1 MNPKFTINS
10 FFKSKVEAQKI
21 TMLTAYDY
29 SMAKLLDNA
38 GVDTLLVGDSLGMVV
53 QGNDSTLSVSVDDMI
68 YHGKAVTKA
77 TKRAFVVVD
86 MPFLSYH
93 VSIEETIKNAGRII
107 KETGADAVKIEGGE
121 RVVETIEALT
131 NAQIP
136 VMGHLGLTPQSV
148 NLFGGFR
155 AQGKNEYD
163 AKKIVEDA
171 HLLQDA
177 GVFAIVLECIPEL
190 LARLISKKLWIPT
203 IGIGAGR
210 YCDGQVLVIND
221 MLGIFNDFTPKFV
234 KHFADLA
241 QPIKKAVKTYID
253 EVRAGNFPEREHAY
267 AIEKEIIEKLKN
279 DYL

>member
-93 VSIEETIKNAGRII
+93 ISIEETIKNAGRII

>member
-1 MNPKFTINS
+1 MNSKFTINS
-10 FFKSKVEAQKI
+10 FFKSKVEARKI
-21 TMLTAYDY
+21 SMLTAYDY

-68 YHGKAVTKA
+68 YHGKAVTKGA
-77 TKRAFVVVD
+77 QRAFVVVD

-121 RVVETIEALT
+121 RVVETIEALV

-148 NLFGGFR
+148 NMFGGFR
-155 AQGKNEYD
+155 AQGKSEWAGKELLQD
-163 AKKIVEDA
+163 AQ
-171 HLLQDA
+171 LLQDA
-177 GVFAIVLECIPEL
+177 GVFAIVLECIPEA
-190 LARLISKKLWIPT
+190 LAKLISEHLRVPT

-210 YCDGQVLVIND
+210 HCDGQVLVIND

-241 QPIKKAVKTYID
+241 QPIEHAVKTYID
-253 EVRAGNFPEREHAY
+253 EVQSGIFPAREHAY
-267 AIEKEIIEKLKN
+267 PIEKEIIEKLKH
-279 DYL
+279 DYQ